1 MVQTSLN
8 NPGKHFTIPSGAST
22 LSKHSGSS
30 AAKVSKVGKKVG
42 NVGSGVSRH
51 GKKVGNSKTGTS
63 DISRTYQKNTGGSSS
78 ESSSGSGITTEED
91 AAGDTL
97 TGGDSSG
104 EGGSDGSDSGSSSG
118 TTSPLLEGSMSFE
131 ELIGE
136 ICNGIDL
143 IFAVKR
149 SVVVISD
156 YSSIYAEAKY
166 LRDNYHSSVQA
177 EDIALWQLEDGTYE
191 LDVNEYGFYN
201 TVKVH
206 YKNGTVTE
214 SYEDLVR
221 VYGEVTK
228 EYEDKKADKTT
239 AIMKAKAYLAAHVR
253 DFDMSVKANLLHD
266 ADIDIGDIVTLENP
280 MTMRDAY
287 RQSQEKRDPEYLF
300 VTGNSI
306 SWDGEGPILNSL
318 ELRYGAVSPNKKDV
332 PETGTGGYLSSSS
345 GDESYSG
352 DVSTALDEVGKKW
365 HNMKY
370 SGECQ
375 TYSCVQQHKA
385 GDCWGCSDTIS
396 CELESR
402 GVKTK
407 ILEYGTSASSQHRS
421 VQYLDGNEWKN
432 FPYRKYGFNQL
443 FNDTSGVA
451 HGKEVNN
458 TCG

>member
-1 MVQTSLN
+1 MVSTSTT
-8 NPGKHFTIPSGAST
+8 NPGKKFGIPAGAIPM
-22 LSKHSGSS
+22 SKSHIAQKNRNTGIQGVAKGIAKKKKENSGS
-30 AAKVSKVGKKVG
+30 GQ
-42 NVGSGVSRH
+42 
-51 GKKVGNSKTGTS
+51 TS
-63 DISRTYQKNTGGSSS
+63 QKNTDGASS
-78 ESSSGSGITTEED
+78 ESSSGSGITTEEG
-91 AAGDTL
+91 AAEDTL
-97 TGGDSSG
+97 S
-104 EGGSDGSDSGSSSG
+104 GGSSADGGSSDSGSSSG
-118 TTSPLLEGSMSFE
+118 ATSPLLEGSMSFE

-206 YKNGTVTE
+206 YKGGTVTE

-221 VYGEVTK
+221 VYGEVVK
-228 EYEDKKADKTT
+228 EYEDRKANKTT

-287 RQSQEKRDPEYLF
+287 RQDKEKRDPEYLF

-318 ELRYGAVSPNKKDV
+318 ELRYGAVSPDKKEI
-332 PETGTGGYLSSSS
+332 PETGTGGYLPSSDDSGSFSS
-345 GDESYSG
+345 
-352 DVSTALDEVGKKW
+352 DVDKALQDIGKRY
-365 HNMKY
+365 HKY
-370 SGECQ
+370 PYCHTCQ
-375 TYSCVQQHKA
+375 TASCVKQHKC
-385 GDCWGCSDTIS
+385 GDCYGMSDFLS
-396 CELESR
+396 CELTQR
-402 GVKTK
+402 GVTNK
-407 ILEYGTSASSQHRS
+407 ILQYHSDHSQSGTHRT
-421 VQYLDGNEWKN
+421 VRYKDKDGTWKD
-432 FPYRKYGFNQL
+432 FPYKELGF
-443 FNDTSGVA
+443 SGDF
-451 HGKEVNN
+451 GVNN
-458 TCG
+458 YISKNKTIPSTCGDN